1 MVAVYVDVDLEDF
14 DDEDIKAEYESRGL
28 DDSRAD
34 SWDELAEMTKAYQL
48 HHAGKKDEA
57 YEILWQHCLI
67 KLNRIV

>member
-1 MVAVYVDVDLEDF
+1 MATMTVEIELENF
-14 DDEDIKAEYESRGL
+14 SDEEIKDEFYERNLGGGAET
-28 DDSRAD
+28 
-34 SWDELAEMTKAYQL
+34 WDEEAEMMKVYQL